1 MKRLLLW
8 VLLSP
13 SLVLGLAL
21 ATPSSQPA
29 RSPKKSYG
37 KVELLRDPWGV
48 PHVFSET
55 DAGAMYGL
63 GHAVAEDRGFQMY
76 YSLRIIQGR
85 LAELI
90 GDRPSQRQGETA
102 LVHDRKMRTFGYYR
116 AARAVAARLDADT
129 RAMLQAYCDGVN
141 DYCAGHRDQ
150 LHPLFAKLDLQP
162 EPWTPADCIASWW
175 YLGQFF
181 ATDATRELVNYRDR
195 VKGPGV
201 PPPAALPFDDA
212 AAVVGPEDVSRDW
225 LDRVQRFHRKH
236 KLAPSP
242 PPGQGP
248 EGPRF
253 SHAWV
258 VGGKKTTT
266 GAAVLVSDPQTPV
279 RNPSL
284 WYEFHV
290 CGKSF
295 NARGLG
301 VPGSPGLVIGWNEH
315 LAWGATALGADQADL
330 FRLKTD
336 ADHPNQYFLDGK
348 RRGMEVVR
356 ETIRVKDGKPVELVV
371 RQTHFGPVIT
381 PFAHAQAGDPEVA
394 LKRVPLCCTDR
405 ETIQALLG
413 MMRATDLA
421 QFTRA
426 LALWQFPSVN
436 LVFGDRQGNIGYW
449 LQAAIPVRSR
459 LDAHHGALAVDGSD
473 SRYDWQGFVP
483 HELLPHT
490 INPPRGWIASG
501 NHRPVGSFY
510 PISLGPGKGNQGHT
524 IRSWRLYERLTAR
537 DRFAP
542 AEVLDIHYDTV
553 NPARRDIVRIG
564 LHLRDRLKRELSS
577 EAGEALKQLEGWYQR
592 GARSNL
598 TEPGSALAGEIHMD
612 NFRIKQTPLA
622 AKYGGGASGLV
633 RFLSDV
639 QTRLSKDAK
648 AKLSREEQG
657 YLDQA
662 LAGAWRTARQR
673 YGADPARWQE
683 RARAKVEQQ
692 RLGYFDSLA
701 GFGSLDPAGDL
712 TTPALSCVDGNTILS
727 QAGQSYTQYI
737 PLHDVDAARSLLP
750 PGHSEKVDSPWRTT
764 TRELWAKGD
773 LHPAPL
779 SRKAVEKIARSTT
792 VLAK

>member
-8 VLLSP
+8 LFLSP
-13 SLVLGLAL
+13 SMFLGLVPSTSASPP
-21 ATPSSQPA
+21 TPAP
-29 RSPKKSYG
+29 RKTYG
-37 KVELLRDPWGV
+37 KIELLRDTWGV
-48 PHVFSET
+48 PHVYAES
-55 DAGAMYGL
+55 DAGALYGL

-76 YSLRIIQGR
+76 YSLRTIQGR

-90 GDRPSQRQGETA
+90 GERPSARKGESA
-102 LVHDRKMRTFGYYR
+102 LVHDQKMRTFGYYR
-116 AARAVAARLDADT
+116 AARAVADRLDPET
-129 RAMLQAYCDGVN
+129 LGLLQAYCAGIN
-141 DYCAGHRDQ
+141 DYIAGHREQ

-162 EPWTPADCIASWW
+162 EPWSPADCIASWW

-181 ATDATRELVNYRDR
+181 ATDATQELVNYRGLLSGAR
-195 VKGPGV
+195 V
-201 PPPAALPFDDA
+201 PPPAHLPFDNT
-212 AAVVGPEDVSRDW
+212 AAVVGREDVSRDW
-225 LDRVQRFHRKH
+225 VDRVRRFHQEH
-236 KLAPSP
+236 VGEAPI
-242 PPGQGP
+242 GNP

-301 VPGSPGLVIGWNEH
+301 VPGSPGMVIGWNEH

-336 ADHPNQYFLDGK
+336 ADHPHQYFHDG
-348 RRGMEVVR
+348 RWRDMEILR
-356 ETIRVKDGKPVELVV
+356 ETIRVKSGKPVELVI
-371 RQTHFGPVIT
+371 RQTHYGPIIT
-381 PFAHAQAGDPEVA
+381 PFASAVAGDPEVA

-405 ETIQALLG
+405 ETVQALLG
-413 MMRATDLA
+413 MMRAADLG

-426 LALWQFPSVN
+426 LAQWQFPSVN
-436 LVFGDRQGNIGYW
+436 LVFGDRKGNIGYW

-459 LDAHHGALAVDGSD
+459 LDAHRGTAALDGID
-473 SRYDWQGFVP
+473 ARYDWQGFVP
-483 HELLPHT
+483 HDLLPHVL
-490 INPPRGWIASG
+490 NPARGWIASG

-510 PISLGPGKGNQGHT
+510 PIPLGLAVGSMGHT
-524 IRSWRLYERLTAR
+524 IRSWRLYERLSAR

-542 AEVLDIHYDTV
+542 ADVLDIHFDTV
-553 NPARRDIVRIG
+553 NPARRDIVRVG
-564 LHLRDRLKRELSS
+564 LHLRDGLQRTLSAEAS
-577 EAGEALKQLEGWYQR
+577 EALAHLEGWYRR
-592 GARSNL
+592 GAKSNL
-598 TEPGSALAGEIHMD
+598 TEAGCALAGEIPMD
-612 NFRIKQTPLA
+612 NFRIKHTPLVA
-622 AKYGGGASGLV
+622 RYGGGGSGLV

-639 QTRLSKDAK
+639 QARLARDAK
-648 AKLSREEQG
+648 AALSREEQDFI
-657 YLDQA
+657 DQA
-662 LAGAWRTARQR
+662 LASAWKSARQR

-683 RARAKVEQQ
+683 RARAQVEQQ

-701 GFGSLDPAGDL
+701 GFGSLDPSGDL
-712 TTPALSCVDGNTILS
+712 TTPALTCVDGNTIQS

-737 PLHDVDAARSLLP
+737 PLHDVDSARSLLP
-750 PGHSEKVDSPWRTT
+750 PGQSEKVESPWRTA
-764 TRELWAKGD
+764 TRELWARGE

-792 VLAK
+792 VLARGE

>member
-1 MKRLLLW
+1 MRRLLLW
-8 VLLSP
+8 LLLSP
-13 SLVLGLAL
+13 SLALGLA
-21 ATPSSQPA
+21 PSTTGAEPA

-37 KVELLRDPWGV
+37 KIELLRDPWGV
-48 PHVFSET
+48 PHVFSES

-76 YSLRIIQGR
+76 YSLRMIQGR

-116 AARAVAARLDADT
+116 AARAVAVRLDADT
-129 RAMLQAYCDGVN
+129 LGLLQAYCEGIN
-141 DYCAGHRDQ
+141 DYFASHRDQ
-150 LHPLFAKLDLQP
+150 LHPLFARLGLQP
-162 EPWTPADCIASWW
+162 EPWTPADCLASWW
-175 YLGQFF
+175 HLGQFF
-181 ATDATRELVNYRDR
+181 ATDATHELVNYRDLVR
-195 VKGPGV
+195 GSRV
-201 PPPAALPFDDA
+201 PPPANLPFDDS
-212 AAVVGPEDVSRDW
+212 AAVVGREDVSRDW
-225 LDRVQRFHRKH
+225 LDRVQRFHREH

-279 RNPSL
+279 RSPSL

-301 VPGSPGLVIGWNEH
+301 VPGSPGMVIGWNEH

-336 ADHPNQYFLDGK
+336 ADRRNQYFLDG
-348 RRGMEVVR
+348 RWRDMEVIR
-356 ETIRVKDGKPVELVV
+356 ETIRVKDGKPVELVI
-371 RQTHFGPVIT
+371 RQTHFGPIIT
-381 PFAHAQAGDPEVA
+381 PFAHAEAGDPEVA

-413 MMRATDLA
+413 MMRAADLE

-426 LALWQFPSVN
+426 LASWQFPSVN
-436 LVFGDRQGNIGYW
+436 LVFGDRKGNIGYW

-459 LDAHHGALAVDGSD
+459 LDAHHGAVAVDGSD

-510 PISLGPGKGNQGHT
+510 PISLGPGKGTQGHT
-524 IRSWRLYERLTAR
+524 IRSWRLYERLSAR

-542 AEVLDIHYDTV
+542 AEVLDIHYDAV
-553 NPARRDIVRIG
+553 NPARRDIVRLG
-564 LHLRDRLKRELSS
+564 LHLRDPLKRELSA
-577 EAGEALKQLEGWYQR
+577 EAGEALKRLEGWYQR
-592 GARSNL
+592 GAKSDL
-598 TEPGSALAGEIHMD
+598 TEAGSALAGEIHMD
-612 NFRIKQTPLA
+612 NFRIKHTPLA
-622 AKYGGGASGLV
+622 AKYGGGASGLT

-639 QTRLSKDAK
+639 QARLAKDAK
-648 AKLSREEQG
+648 AELSREEQDFI
-657 YLDQA
+657 DQA
-662 LAGAWRTARQR
+662 LAGAWKAARQR

-683 RARAKVEQQ
+683 RARAQVEQQ

-701 GFGSLDPAGDL
+701 GFGSLDPSADL
-712 TTPALSCVDGNTILS
+712 TVPALTCVDGNTIKS

-737 PLHDVDAARSLLP
+737 PLDDVDAARSLLP
-750 PGHSEKVDSPWRTT
+750 PGHSEKADSPWRTT
-764 TRELWAKGD
+764 TRELWATGE

-779 SRKAVEKIARSTT
+779 SRKVVEKIARRKT